1 MDNSASDSLGSLIG
15 NEDVNAYGSV
25 VQGDEAIENSG
36 TEVCKR
42 SMQYSHLVDVVRLA
56 VLRVIFWLAKKY

>member
-1 MDNSASDSLGSLIG
+1 MDNSASDSLGSLLG

-42 SMQYSHLVDVVRLA
+42 SM
-56 VLRVIFWLAKKY
+56 

>member
-1 MDNSASDSLGSLIG
+1 MDTSDSLGSLIG

-25 VQGDEAIENSG
+25 VQGDEAIDNSG

-42 SMQYSHLVDVVRLA
+42 SMEYSHLVVDVARLA
-56 VLRVIFWLAKKY
+56 VLRVIFRLAKKY